1 MWHVDEECPITTAA
15 NARALY
21 EDLQALT
28 GTASFTEM
36 SGGAQVMRN
45 GNGVTVDPY
54 HCGPFDYHG
63 FLAIE
68 PEAVASTTAWIDDQ
82 VDALAR
88 ESSARPVADFV
99 TVRTRPGVP
108 KRVDLSKLARDPDGD
123 PLTYALSH
131 TRTSLGGTVAL
142 AGSVAIYTPPAGA
155 ANRTDYFVHVATDGH
170 GGVAA
175 GVVTV
180 QIGE

>member
-21 EDLQALT
+21 EELQALT

-36 SGGAQVMRN
+36 SGGAQVMASTPE
-45 GNGVTVDPY
+45 VQLDPY

-68 PEAVASTTAWIDDQ
+68 PEAVASTTAWIDGQ
-82 VDALAR
+82 VNALAGNG
-88 ESSARPVADFV
+88 RPVADFV

-123 PLTYALSH
+123 PLSHALSH

-142 AGSVAIYTPPAGA
+142 AGNVAIYTPPAGA
-155 ANRTDYFVHVATDGH
+155 ANRTDYFVHVATDGR